1 MAEFVDSEA
10 AESEDEEELD
20 VHERKKLKKLKAA
33 VSDSSEEEE
42 DDEERLREELKDLID
57 DNPIEEDDASEND
70 SDTGSGGDEEGGSG
84 KKRKKHEDDDLD
96 DRLED
101 DDYDLIEENLGVK
114 VERRKRFKRLRRI
127 HDNESDGEEQHV
139 DEGLAREQIAEQL
152 FDEHDDQ
159 SMERRSERSIREA
172 DTFDDEDSESDADD
186 FIVDDNGRPIAEKK
200 KKRRPIF
207 TDASLQEGQDI
218 FGVDFDYDDF
228 YKPEEDEYEEDSDG
242 DEYDEDLISG
252 DDFRAAKKK
261 KQPKKKA
268 TKKTIFDIYEPSEL
282 KRGHFTD
289 LDNEIR
295 KTDIPE
301 RMQLR
306 QVPVTSVPEGSHEL
320 DDEANWIYR
329 FAFCK
334 QTVSEQEKADNREK
348 MRKPTTAINK
358 IKQTLEF
365 IRNQQLEVPF
375 IAFYRKEYVKP
386 ELNIDDLWKVYFYDE
401 RWCQLNERKKKL
413 KQLFEK
419 MRQYQLETLCADPE
433 KPLPDDV
440 RLMLDSDF
448 ERLNDVQSMEELKD
462 VHMYFLLN
470 YSHDLPK
477 MQAEIRRKQLQE
489 RREARARRQAANANA
504 NAANSDGEGGDA
516 NGGGGATDNA
526 IELDEAEDLDPST
539 EEQLKQA
546 PNSSPYAVFRKA
558 GICGFAK
565 HFGLTPEQFA
575 ENLRDNYQRNEV
587 NQEQLSPTELA
598 KQYLS
603 PRFMT
608 VDEVLHA
615 AKYVVARQLA
625 QEPLL
630 RKTMREVYFDRARL
644 NIRPTKNGMVLIDEN
659 SPVYSMKYVA
669 KKPVGDLFGDQFI
682 KLLMAEEEKLLE
694 ITFLDEFEGNA
705 NANGPPG
712 DYVTEATQLYH
723 LDQFAKN
730 VLEWNALRTECV
742 QLALKKWVI
751 PDLIKELRATLH
763 EEAQQFVLRSC
774 IAKLYKWLKVAPY
787 KPEMP
792 LHHNFEEWSTLRG
805 IRALGLAY
813 DPDQSVAAFCA
824 VASPEGDISDYL
836 RLPSILKRKNSHNT
850 EEKAQKL
857 ADLRK
862 LTEFIKMKKPHIVV
876 IGAESRDAQMIQAD
890 IREILKDLET
900 NEQFP
905 PIEVEIID
913 NELAKIYANSKKG
926 ESDFKEYPP
935 LLKQAASLA
944 RKMQDPLV
952 EYSQLCDADDE
963 ILCLRYHPLQERVP
977 RELLLEQLSLE
988 FINRTSE
995 VGLDINL
1002 MVQNSRTVN
1011 LLQYICGLGPR
1022 KGQAL
1027 LKLLKQS
1034 NQRLENRTQL
1044 VTVCHLGPK
1053 VFINCSGFIKIDT
1066 SSLGDST
1073 EAYVEVLDGSRVHP
1087 ETYEWARKMAIDAME
1102 YDDEET
1108 NPAGALEEILES
1120 PERLKDLDL
1129 DAFAVELERQGFGS
1143 KSITLYDIRNELSSL
1158 YRDYRFPYQKPSA
1171 EELFDML
1178 TKETPDSFYVGKC
1191 VTAMVT
1197 GFTYRRPQGEQL
1209 DNANPVRIEETGSWQ
1224 CPFCHKDD
1232 FPELSDVWNH
1242 FDDNNCPG
1250 QASGVRCRLENGLP
1264 GFIHIK
1270 NLSDKQ
1276 VRNPEERVRV
1286 AQMIHVRI
1294 IKIDID
1300 RFSVDCSCK
1309 SADLKDVNNEWRPR
1323 RDAFYDFVTEELDNR
1338 KVSDAKEK
1346 AMKRKTYA
1354 RRVIA
1359 HPSFFNKSYAEVIA
1373 MLAEADQGEVALR
1386 PSSKS
1391 KDHLTATWKV
1401 ADDIFQHIDVREEGK
1416 ENDYSLG
1423 RSLWIGTEEFEDL
1436 DEIIARH
1443 INPMAL
1449 AAREL
1454 IQYKYYKPNTAPAN
1468 VNERDFMEQVLR
1480 DEKARDP
1487 KKIHYFFS
1495 ASKSMPGKFLLSY
1508 LPKAKVRHEYV
1519 TVMPEGYRF
1528 RGQIFDSVSS
1538 LLRWFKEHWLDPT
1551 AGMSTGQLH
1560 AATPSNQTPT
1570 NAQHASMLMRPPPS
1584 AALSA
1589 LGGGGLGAAGAGIGA
1604 GGGGGSGAYSS
1615 AGSVSG
1621 GTPRSGISD
1630 MRSSAYS
1637 VSHSIGGG
1645 YAGAAGVG
1653 GGASAGGSSSHH
1665 PSFGSGGTP
1674 TFGTHI
1680 NTPYTPSGQ
1689 TPFMTP
1695 YTPHGTQTPRY
1706 GHNVP
1711 SPSSQSSSSQRHHYG
1726 GTPRYYDL
1734 AGAGGPAGGGGANAY
1749 NSASLPH
1756 HGHGHGHGHGQG
1768 LHGHG
1773 HVHHQQQQ
1781 QQQQQQRAKENLDWQ
1796 LANDSW
1802 ARRKPQHQ
1810 QQHQHQQQQ
1819 QQQQQHHQ
1827 LGLGMGLGASSYG
1840 AGLIAGTGAAAAAA
1854 AAAAGSTPTNEYH
1867 TSSSSRGVTG
1877 NAAVGAGGVS
1887 SKSSVRSTPRTNTSP
1902 HSMTLGDSTPL
1913 YDEN

>member
-1 MAEFVDSEA
+1 MAEFLDSEA

-20 VHERKKLKKLKAA
+20 VNERKRLKKLKAA
-33 VSDSSEEEE
+33 VVDSSEEEE
-42 DDEERLREELKDLID
+42 DDDERLREELGDLID
-57 DNPIEEDDASEND
+57 DNPIEEDDGSDND
-70 SDTGSGGDEEGGSG
+70 SDTGSGGDEEGSSN
-84 KKRKKHEDDDLD
+84 KRRKKHQDDDLD

-114 VERRKRFKRLRRI
+114 VERHKRFKRLRRI

-152 FDEHDDQ
+152 FDENDD
-159 SMERRSERSIREA
+159 SIERRSERSIRET
-172 DTFDDEDSESDADD
+172 DPFDDEDSESDADD

-228 YKPEEDEYEEDSDG
+228 YKPEEDEYEEESEG
-242 DEYDEDLISG
+242 DDYDEDLLSS
-252 DDFRAAKKK
+252 DDFRTAKKK
-261 KQPKKKA
+261 KAPKKKS

-306 QVPVTSVPEGSHEL
+306 QVPVTPVPEGSNEL
-320 DDEANWIYR
+320 NDEANWIYR

-334 QTVSEQEKADNREK
+334 PTVSEQEKADSREK
-348 MRKPTTAINK
+348 MRKPPTAVNK

-386 ELNIDDLWKVYFYDE
+386 ELNIDDLWKVYYYDE
-401 RWCQLNERKKKL
+401 RWCQLNERKRKL
-413 KQLFEK
+413 KLLFEK
-419 MRQYQLETLCADPE
+419 MRQFQLETLCDDPE

-448 ERLNDVQSMEELKD
+448 ERLADVQSMEELKD

-470 YSHDLPK
+470 YSHELPK
-477 MQAEIRRKQLQE
+477 MQAELRRKQMQE
-489 RREARARRQAANANA
+489 RREARARRQASA
-504 NAANSDGEGGDA
+504 AANSDGENGGDPA
-516 NGGGGATDNA
+516 AAAGAGGEKAPDPT
-526 IELDEAEDLDPST
+526 IELDDEDEDELDD
-539 EEQLKQA
+539 QLKQA
-546 PNSSPYAVFRKA
+546 SNSSPYAIFRKA

-565 HFGLTPEQFA
+565 HVGLTPEQFA

-587 NQEQLSPTELA
+587 NQESLSPTELA

-608 VDEVLHA
+608 VDEVLYA

-694 ITFLDEFEGNA
+694 IQFLDEFEGNA

-712 DYVTEATQLYH
+712 DYITEAAQLYH

-730 VLEWNALRTECV
+730 VLDWNALRAECV
-742 QLALKKWVI
+742 QMALKKWVI

-792 LHHNFEEWSTLRG
+792 HHHNAEEWSTLRG
-805 IRALGLAY
+805 IRSLGLAY

-824 VASPEGDISDYL
+824 IASVEGDISDYL
-836 RLPSILKRKNSHNT
+836 RLPSILKRKSSHNP

-862 LTEFIKMKKPHIVV
+862 LREFIKLKKPHIVV

-900 NEQFP
+900 KEQFP
-905 PIEVEIID
+905 PIEVEIVD

-926 ESDFKEYPP
+926 EIDFKEYPP

-977 RELLLEQLSLE
+977 RDLLLEQLSLE

-1143 KSITLYDIRNELSSL
+1143 KSTTLYDIRNELSCL
-1158 YRDYRFPYQKPSA
+1158 YKDFRTPFQKPST

-1197 GFTYRRPQGEQL
+1197 GFTYRRPQGDQL
-1209 DNANPVRIEETGSWQ
+1209 DTANPVRIEDTDSWQ

-1250 QASGVRCRLENGLP
+1250 QASGVRVRLENGLP

-1286 AQMIHVRI
+1286 TQTIHVRI

-1300 RFSVDCSCK
+1300 RFSVDCSSK

-1338 KVSDAKEK
+1338 KVTDAKAK
-1346 AMKRKTYA
+1346 ALKRKTYA

-1416 ENDYSLG
+1416 ENEYSLG

-1449 AAREL
+1449 NAREL
-1454 IQYKYYKPNTAPAN
+1454 IQYKYYKPNTAAAN
-1468 VNERDFMEQVLR
+1468 VNERDFMEQLLR
-1480 DEKARDP
+1480 EEKTRDP
-1487 KKIHYFFS
+1487 KKIHYFFT
-1495 ASKSMPGKFLLSY
+1495 ASKSMPGKFLLAY
-1508 LPKAKVRHEYV
+1508 LPKTKVRHEYV

-1528 RGQIFDSVSS
+1528 RGQIFDTVSS
-1538 LLRWFKEHWLDPT
+1538 LLRWFKEHWLDAPT
-1551 AGMSTGQLH
+1551 ASMSAGTAG
-1560 AATPSNQTPT
+1560 ATPSSNTPI
-1570 NAQHASMLMRPPPS
+1570 NSHSMMRPPNSSSSS
-1584 AALSA
+1584 ASLSS
-1589 LGGGGLGAAGAGIGA
+1589 IGA
-1604 GGGGGSGAYSS
+1604 GVGGIGGNFSTSGSI
-1615 AGSVSG
+1615 SG
-1621 GTPRSGISD
+1621 GTPRSGISSTD
-1630 MRSSAYS
+1630 MRTSSAYS
-1637 VSHSIGGG
+1637 VTHSM
-1645 YAGAAGVG
+1645 GVG
-1653 GGASAGGSSSHH
+1653 GGGAAAVAAAVAVGHYGGS
-1665 PSFGSGGTP
+1665 GTP
-1674 TFGTHI
+1674 TFGAHI

-1695 YTPHGTQTPRY
+1695 YTPHASQTPRY

-1726 GTPRYYDL
+1726 GGSSTTPRYYDM
-1734 AGAGGPAGGGGANAY
+1734 GAPNAY
-1749 NSASLPH
+1749 NSSTSSMSH
-1756 HGHGHGHGHGQG
+1756 HHHHH
-1768 LHGHG
+1768 
-1773 HVHHQQQQ
+1773 HHQQQQQQQQHHHHLQQQQQQQQHHHHHQ
-1781 QQQQQQRAKENLDWQ
+1781 QQQQQQRAKENHDWQ

-1802 ARRKPQHQ
+1802 ARRKPQH
-1810 QQHQHQQQQ
+1810 HQQQQ
-1819 QQQQQHHQ
+1819 QQQQQ
-1827 LGLGMGLGASSYG
+1827 LGNVSMSSSTGGGGGSGGYG
-1840 AGLIAGTGAAAAAA
+1840 S
-1854 AAAAGSTPTNEYH
+1854 GSTPTNEYH
-1867 TSSSSRGVTG
+1867 TSSSNRSASAASASAASGGGGGG
-1877 NAAVGAGGVS
+1877 NSSS

-1902 HSMTLGDSTPL
+1902 HSMNLGDATPL

>member
-1 MAEFVDSEA
+1 MAEFLDSEA
-10 AESEDEEELD
+10 EESEEEEELD

-57 DNPIEEDDASEND
+57 DNPIEEDDGSGDD
-70 SDTGSGGDEEGGSG
+70 SDTGSGGDDEGGGSG

-152 FDEHDDQ
+152 FDENDESIEH
-159 SMERRSERSIREA
+159 RSERSPREVDA
-172 DTFDDEDSESDADD
+172 FDEEDSESDADD

-228 YKPEEDEYEEDSDG
+228 SKYEEDEYEDDSEG
-242 DEYDEDLISG
+242 DEYDEELAGG
-252 DDFRAAKKK
+252 DEGRVKKK
-261 KQPKKKA
+261 KALKKKVA
-268 TKKTIFDIYEPSEL
+268 RKTIFDIYEPSEL

-306 QVPVTSVPEGSHEL
+306 QVPVTPVPEGSHEL
-320 DDEANWIYR
+320 DEEADWIYR

-348 MRKPTTAINK
+348 LRKPPTAVNK

-386 ELNIDDLWKVYFYDE
+386 ELSIDDLWKVYYFDE
-401 RWCQLNERKKKL
+401 RWCQLNERKRKL
-413 KQLFEK
+413 KALFEK
-419 MRQYQLETLCADPE
+419 MRQFQLDTLCSDPE
-433 KPLPDDV
+433 KPLPDDI
-440 RLMLDSDF
+440 RLMQDSDF
-448 ERLNDVQSMEELKD
+448 ERLADVQSMEELKD

-470 YSHDLPK
+470 YSHELPR
-477 MQAEIRRKQLQE
+477 MQAEQRRKLLQE
-489 RREARARRQAANANA
+489 RREAKARRQAAALEN
-504 NAANSDGEGGDA
+504 GGDE
-516 NGGGGATDNA
+516 GADGAAVTIPDPEEDDDP
-526 IELDEAEDLDPST
+526 ELVDD
-539 EEQLKQA
+539 QLKQA

-587 NQEQLSPTELA
+587 TQESLSPTDLA
-598 KQYLS
+598 KKYLS

-608 VDEVLHA
+608 VDDVLHA

-694 ITFLDEFEGNA
+694 ITFLEEFEGNA

-712 DYVTEATQLYH
+712 DYVEEAKALYH
-723 LDQFAKN
+723 LDQFSKH
-730 VLEWNALRTECV
+730 VLEWNALRAECV
-742 QLALKKWVI
+742 KLALQKWVI

-774 IAKLYKWLKVAPY
+774 TAKLYKWLKVAPY
-787 KPEMP
+787 KPELP
-792 LHHNFEEWSTLRG
+792 SDYGYEEWSTLRG
-805 IRALGLAY
+805 IRVLSLAY

-824 VASPEGDISDYL
+824 VTTVEGDISDYL
-836 RLPSILKRKNSHNT
+836 RLPNILKRKNSHNA

-857 ADLRK
+857 NDLRK
-862 LTEFIKMKKPHIVV
+862 LSDFIKMKKPHVVV
-876 IGAESRDAQMIQAD
+876 IGAESRDAQAIQTD
-890 IREILKDLET
+890 IKEILKELET
-900 NEQFP
+900 SEQFP
-905 PIEVEIID
+905 PIEVELID

-926 ESDFKEYPP
+926 ESDFKEYPA
-935 LLKQAASLA
+935 LLKQAVSLA

-977 RELLLEQLSLE
+977 REQLLEQLSLE

-1011 LLQYICGLGPR
+1011 LLQYTCGLGPR

-1143 KSITLYDIRNELSSL
+1143 KSITLYDIRNELSCL
-1158 YRDYRFPYQKPSA
+1158 YKDYRTQYTKPSA

-1209 DNANPVRIEETGSWQ
+1209 DNANPVRIESSDSWQ

-1232 FPELSDVWNH
+1232 FPELAEVWNH
-1242 FDDNNCPG
+1242 FDANACPG
-1250 QASGVRCRLENGLP
+1250 QASGVRVRLENGLP

-1286 AQMIHVRI
+1286 TQMIHVRI

-1300 RFSVDCSCK
+1300 RFSVDCSSK
-1309 SADLKDVNNEWRPR
+1309 TADLKDVNNEWRPR
-1323 RDAFYDFVTEELDNR
+1323 RDAFYDFVTEEQDNR
-1338 KVSDAKEK
+1338 KATDAKAK
-1346 AMKRKTYA
+1346 ALKRKTYA

-1359 HPSFFNKSYAEVIA
+1359 HPSFFNKSYAEVVA

-1416 ENDYSLG
+1416 ENEYSLG

-1443 INPMAL
+1443 ITPMAL

-1454 IQYKYYKPNTAPAN
+1454 IQYKYYKPNTTPAN
-1468 VNERDFMEQVLR
+1468 GNEREFMEGILR
-1480 DEKARDP
+1480 DEKTRDP
-1487 KKIHYFFS
+1487 KKIHYFFT
-1495 ASKSMPGKFLLSY
+1495 ASRSMPGKFLLSY
-1508 LPKAKVRHEYV
+1508 LPKTKVRHEYV

-1528 RGQIFDSVSS
+1528 RGQIFDSVNS

-1551 AGMSTGQLH
+1551 ASPAMNSLSGSNSTPLH
-1560 AATPSNQTPT
+1560 NHS
-1570 NAQHASMLMRPPPS
+1570 MRPPPAMS
-1584 AALSA
+1584 SMSL
-1589 LGGGGLGAAGAGIGA
+1589 
-1604 GGGGGSGAYSS
+1604 GSGGPGSVSGSMAPYSIT
-1615 AGSVSG
+1615 GSVSG
-1621 GTPRSGISD
+1621 GTPRSGISSTGGGGGG
-1630 MRSSAYS
+1630 SSAYS
-1637 VSHSIGGG
+1637 ITQTIVGYGPSSIGS
-1645 YAGAAGVG
+1645 AA
-1653 GGASAGGSSSHH
+1653 ASAAAAAAAASGGSHYGSSST
-1665 PSFGSGGTP
+1665 PSFGAI
-1674 TFGTHI
+1674 I

-1695 YTPHGTQTPRY
+1695 YTPHASQTPRY

-1711 SPSSQSSSSQRHHYG
+1711 SPSSQSSSSQQGHHYGGSGRG
-1726 GTPRYYDL
+1726 GTPRYYETS
-1734 AGAGGPAGGGGANAY
+1734 GSGSGSNSNSNY
-1749 NSASLPH
+1749 NMPPH
-1756 HGHGHGHGHGQG
+1756 H
-1768 LHGHG
+1768 
-1773 HVHHQQQQ
+1773 
-1781 QQQQQQRAKENLDWQ
+1781 QQRAKENHDWQ

-1802 ARRKPQHQ
+1802 ARRRPPPSSH
-1810 QQHQHQQQQ
+1810 QHQHQPQQPI
-1819 QQQQQHHQ
+1819 
-1827 LGLGMGLGASSYG
+1827 GGVGMGLGMSLGIGSG
-1840 AGLIAGTGAAAAAA
+1840 GGGTG
-1854 AAAAGSTPTNEYH
+1854 ST
-1867 TSSSSRGVTG
+1867 
-1877 NAAVGAGGVS
+1877 GAGGGGGGGGYGNDYNSSSHNRGMGINQGHGASAVS

-1902 HSMTLGDSTPL
+1902 HSMNLGDATPL

>member
-1 MAEFVDSEA
+1 MAEFLDSEA

-70 SDTGSGGDEEGGSG
+70 SDTGSGGDEDGGSG

-152 FDEHDDQ
+152 FDENDDQ
-159 SMERRSERSIREA
+159 SIERRSERSIREA

-228 YKPEEDEYEEDSDG
+228 YKPEEDEYEEESEG
-242 DEYDEDLISG
+242 DEYDEDLLGG

-261 KQPKKKA
+261 KSPKKKA
-268 TKKTIFDIYEPSEL
+268 IKKTIFDIYEPSEL

-306 QVPVTSVPEGSHEL
+306 QVPVTAVPEGSHEL

-348 MRKPTTAINK
+348 MRKPPTAVNK

-386 ELNIDDLWKVYFYDE
+386 ELNIDDLWKVYYYDE

-419 MRQYQLETLCADPE
+419 MRQFQLETLCADPD

-470 YSHDLPK
+470 YSHELPK
-477 MQAEIRRKQLQE
+477 MQAELRRKQLQE
-489 RREARARRQAANANA
+489 KREQRARRQAAASA
-504 NAANSDGEGGDA
+504 GSDGET
-516 NGGGGATDNA
+516 NGPDTLVPDKPDNSVD
-526 IELDEAEDLDPST
+526 LDEAEELELAAD
-539 EEQLKQA
+539 EQLKQA

-587 NQEQLSPTELA
+587 NQESLSPTEMA

-694 ITFLDEFEGNA
+694 IKFLDEFEGNA

-730 VLEWNALRTECV
+730 VLEWNALRAECV

-792 LHHNFEEWSTLRG
+792 QHHNFEEWSTLRG
-805 IRALGLAY
+805 IRAMGLAY

-824 VASPEGDISDYL
+824 IASPEGDISDYL
-836 RLPSILKRKNSHNT
+836 RLPSILKRKNSYNA

-862 LTEFIKMKKPHIVV
+862 LCDFIKLKKPHVIV
-876 IGAESRDAQMIQAD
+876 IGAESRDAQMIQTD
-890 IREILKDLET
+890 IREILKDLEA

-1143 KSITLYDIRNELSSL
+1143 KSITLYDIRNELSCL
-1158 YRDYRFPYQKPSA
+1158 YKDYRSAYMKPSA

-1209 DNANPVRIEETGSWQ
+1209 DNANPVRIDDSDSWQ

-1250 QASGVRCRLENGLP
+1250 QASGVRVRLENGLP

-1286 AQMIHVRI
+1286 SQMIHVRI

-1300 RFSVDCSCK
+1300 RFSVDCSSK

-1338 KVSDAKEK
+1338 KVTDAKAK

-1416 ENDYSLG
+1416 ENEYSLG

-1454 IQYKYYKPNTAPAN
+1454 LQYKYYKPNTAPAN
-1468 VNERDFMEQVLR
+1468 VNERDFMEQLLR

-1487 KKIHYFFS
+1487 KKIHYFFT

-1508 LPKAKVRHEYV
+1508 LPKTKVRHEYV

-1528 RGQIFDSVSS
+1528 RGQIFDTVSS

-1551 AGMSTGQLH
+1551 AGMSSMS
-1560 AATPSNQTPT
+1560 ASATPASNTPT
-1570 NAQHASMLMRPPPS
+1570 NMMRPPPS
-1584 AALSA
+1584 ASLSS
-1589 LGGGGLGAAGAGIGA
+1589 LGGA
-1604 GGGGGSGAYSS
+1604 GGGGAFSSSGSI
-1615 AGSVSG
+1615 SG
-1621 GTPRSGISD
+1621 GTPRSGISSSD
-1630 MRSSAYS
+1630 MRTSSAYS
-1637 VSHSIGGG
+1637 VTHSIGG
-1645 YAGAAGVG
+1645 AAGMPIN
-1653 GGASAGGSSSHH
+1653 AAGIGHY
-1665 PSFGSGGTP
+1665 GSGSTP
-1674 TFGTHI
+1674 TFGAHI

-1695 YTPHGTQTPRY
+1695 YTPHATQTPRY

-1711 SPSSQSSSSQRHHYG
+1711 SPSSQSSSSRGHHYG
-1726 GTPRYYDL
+1726 GTPRFYDM
-1734 AGAGGPAGGGGANAY
+1734 AGGGNAY
-1749 NSASLPH
+1749 NSASLYQQPH
-1756 HGHGHGHGHGQG
+1756 SHQHHAHPHP
-1768 LHGHG
+1768 HPHA
-1773 HVHHQQQQ
+1773 HSHHHQQQQ
-1781 QQQQQQRAKENLDWQ
+1781 HQQQQHLQQRAKENLDWQ

-1810 QQHQHQQQQ
+1810 T
-1819 QQQQQHHQ
+1819 QQQQQHAQQQQGQQ
-1827 LGLGMGLGASSYG
+1827 LGLAMSLGLSLPSAGYG
-1840 AGLIAGTGAAAAAA
+1840 G
-1854 AAAAGSTPTNEYH
+1854 AGSTPTNEYH
-1867 TSSSSRGVTG
+1867 TSSASRAGIALGTG
-1877 NAAVGAGGVS
+1877 GGGGGGVSSS

-1902 HSMTLGDSTPL
+1902 HSMNLGDSTPL

>member
-1 MAEFVDSEA
+1 
-10 AESEDEEELD
+10 
-20 VHERKKLKKLKAA
+20 
-33 VSDSSEEEE
+33 
-42 DDEERLREELKDLID
+42 
-57 DNPIEEDDASEND
+57 
-70 SDTGSGGDEEGGSG
+70 
-84 KKRKKHEDDDLD
+84 
-96 DRLED
+96 
-101 DDYDLIEENLGVK
+101 
-114 VERRKRFKRLRRI
+114 
-127 HDNESDGEEQHV
+127 
-139 DEGLAREQIAEQL
+139 
-152 FDEHDDQ
+152 
-159 SMERRSERSIREA
+159 
-172 DTFDDEDSESDADD
+172 
-186 FIVDDNGRPIAEKK
+186 
-200 KKRRPIF
+200 
-207 TDASLQEGQDI
+207 
-218 FGVDFDYDDF
+218 
-228 YKPEEDEYEEDSDG
+228 
-242 DEYDEDLISG
+242 
-252 DDFRAAKKK
+252 
-261 KQPKKKA
+261 
-268 TKKTIFDIYEPSEL
+268 
-282 KRGHFTD
+282 
-289 LDNEIR
+289 
-295 KTDIPE
+295 
-301 RMQLR
+301 MQLR
-306 QVPVTSVPEGSHEL
+306 QVPVTAVPDGSHEL

-348 MRKPTTAINK
+348 MRKPPTAVNK

-386 ELNIDDLWKVYFYDE
+386 ELNIDDLWKVYYYDE
-401 RWCQLNERKKKL
+401 RWCQLNERKRKL
-413 KQLFEK
+413 KALFEK
-419 MRQYQLETLCADPE
+419 MRQFQLDTLCADPE

-470 YSHDLPK
+470 YSHELPK
-477 MQAEIRRKQLQE
+477 MQAEQRRKLLQE
-489 RREARARRQAANANA
+489 RREAKARKQAAA
-504 NAANSDGEGGDA
+504 SI
-516 NGGGGATDNA
+516 DNNNDV
-526 IELDEAEDLDPST
+526 EPVDLDETDEAEQLNIAD
-539 EEQLKQA
+539 EQLKQA

-587 NQEQLSPTELA
+587 TQESLSPTEMA

-630 RKTMREVYFDRARL
+630 RKTLREVYFDRARL

-694 ITFLDEFEGNA
+694 IRFLEEFEGNA

-712 DYVTEATQLYH
+712 DYVEEAKALYH
-723 LDQFAKN
+723 LDQFSKH
-730 VLEWNALRTECV
+730 VLEWNTLRAECV

-774 IAKLYKWLKVAPY
+774 TAKLYKWLKVAPY
-787 KPEMP
+787 KPEFP
-792 LHHNFEEWSTLRG
+792 QDYSYDEWSTLRG
-805 IRALGLAY
+805 IRTLALAY

-824 VASPEGDISDYL
+824 VTTVEGDISDYL
-836 RLPSILKRKNSHNT
+836 RLPNILKRKNSHSS

-862 LTEFIKMKKPHIVV
+862 LSDFIKMKKPHIVV

-890 IREILKDLET
+890 IKDILKELET
-900 NEQFP
+900 SEQFP
-905 PIEVEIID
+905 PIEVEIVD

-926 ESDFKEYPP
+926 ESDFKEYPA
-935 LLKQAASLA
+935 LLKQAVSLA

-977 RELLLEQLSLE
+977 KELLLEHLSLE

-995 VGLDINL
+995 VGLDINM

-1011 LLQYICGLGPR
+1011 LLQYTCGLGPR

-1143 KSITLYDIRNELSSL
+1143 KSITLYDIRNELSCL
-1158 YRDYRFPYQKPSA
+1158 YKDYRSPYQKPSS

-1209 DNANPVRIEETGSWQ
+1209 DNANPVRIEASDSWQ

-1232 FPELSDVWNH
+1232 FSELSEVWNH
-1242 FDDNNCPG
+1242 FDANACPG
-1250 QASGVRCRLENGLP
+1250 QASGVRVRLENGLP

-1286 AQMIHVRI
+1286 SQMIHVRI

-1300 RFSVDCSCK
+1300 RFSVDCSSK
-1309 SADLKDVNNEWRPR
+1309 TADLKDVNNEWRPR

-1338 KVSDAKEK
+1338 KVTDAKAK
-1346 AMKRKTYA
+1346 ALKRKTYA

-1391 KDHLTATWKV
+1391 NDHLTATWKV

-1443 INPMAL
+1443 ITPMAL

-1454 IQYKYYKPNTAPAN
+1454 LQYKYYKPNLTPAN
-1468 VNERDFMEQVLR
+1468 GNERDYMEQVLR
-1480 DEKARDP
+1480 DEKAKDP
-1487 KKIHYFFS
+1487 KKIHYFFT

-1508 LPKAKVRHEYV
+1508 LPKTKVRHEYV
-1519 TVMPEGYRF
+1519 TVMTEGYRF
-1528 RGQIFDSVSS
+1528 RGQIFDSVNS

-1551 AGMSTGQLH
+1551 ASP
-1560 AATPSNQTPT
+1560 ATSNITTPMHHQQQQQ
-1570 NAQHASMLMRPPPS
+1570 QHHHHHQHHHHYGTMRPPMS
-1584 AALSA
+1584 AGLLSS
-1589 LGGGGLGAAGAGIGA
+1589 GGGGSA
-1604 GGGGGSGAYSS
+1604 GGGGSYSN

-1621 GTPRSGISD
+1621 GTPRSGISLAAGGGGG
-1630 MRSSAYS
+1630 SSAYS
-1637 VSHSIGGG
+1637 VSHSISGSGSYG
-1645 YAGAAGVG
+1645 SNQNNSTSTAGHY
-1653 GGASAGGSSSHH
+1653 GSSST
-1665 PSFGSGGTP
+1665 PSFGGTA
-1674 TFGTHI
+1674 HI

-1695 YTPHGTQTPRY
+1695 YTPHASQTPRY
-1706 GHNVP
+1706 GHHNVP

-1726 GTPRYYDL
+1726 SGGGGGISNVTPRYYDMS
-1734 AGAGGPAGGGGANAY
+1734 GPNSYNSGAGGGG
-1749 NSASLPH
+1749 
-1756 HGHGHGHGHGQG
+1756 GGQ
-1768 LHGHG
+1768 
-1773 HVHHQQQQ
+1773 HQHQH
-1781 QQQQQQRAKENLDWQ
+1781 QQQQQRAKENLDWQ

-1802 ARRKPQHQ
+1802 ARRSKPQSQ
-1810 QQHQHQQQQ
+1810 SMPQQQQ
-1819 QQQQQHHQ
+1819 QQSSMNM
-1827 LGLGMGLGASSYG
+1827 GMGSITGLGAGGGGSGGGGYASTPINEYNTSG
-1840 AGLIAGTGAAAAAA
+1840 SRSAAAAAA
-1854 AAAAGSTPTNEYH
+1854 I
-1867 TSSSSRGVTG
+1867 
-1877 NAAVGAGGVS
+1877 S

-1902 HSMTLGDSTPL
+1902 HSMNLGDATPL

>member
-1 MAEFVDSEA
+1 MAEFIDSEA

-20 VHERKKLKKLKAA
+20 LNERKKLKKLKTA

-42 DDEERLREELKDLID
+42 DDDERLREELKDLID
-57 DNPIEEDDASEND
+57 DNPIEEDDASDND
-70 SDTGSGGDEEGGSG
+70 SDDSGGEGDGG

-127 HDNESDGEEQHV
+127 HDNESDGEEQPM
-139 DEGLAREQIAEQL
+139 DEDRAREQIAEQL
-152 FDEHDDQ
+152 FDDNDESIEH
-159 SMERRSERSIREA
+159 RSERSIREP
-172 DTFDDEDSESDADD
+172 DTFDEEESESDADD

-228 YKPEEDEYEEDSDG
+228 SKFDEDEYEEDSEG
-242 DEYDEDLISG
+242 DEYDEDLLGG
-252 DDFRAAKKK
+252 DEYRAAKKK
-261 KQPKKKA
+261 KPLKKKA
-268 TKKTIFDIYEPSEL
+268 PKKTIFDIYEPSEL

-306 QVPVTSVPEGSHEL
+306 QVPVTPVPEGSQEL

-329 FAFCK
+329 YAFCK
-334 QTVSEQEKADNREK
+334 QTVSEQEKADSREK
-348 MRKPTTAINK
+348 SRKPPTAVNK

-386 ELNIDDLWKVYFYDE
+386 ELTIDDLWKVYYFDE
-401 RWCQLNERKKKL
+401 RWCQLNERKRKL

-419 MRQYQLETLCADPE
+419 MRQYQLENLCADTD

-440 RLMLDSDF
+440 RIMLDSDF
-448 ERLNDVQSMEELKD
+448 ERLADVQSMEELKD

-470 YSHDLPK
+470 YSHELPK
-477 MQAEIRRKQLQE
+477 MQAEQRRKQLLE
-489 RREARARRQAANANA
+489 RREAHRRKQAAARNAGQEEDEETEQES
-504 NAANSDGEGGDA
+504 AAQA
-516 NGGGGATDNA
+516 A
-526 IELDEAEDLDPST
+526 IEAELELELAA

-565 HFGLTPEQFA
+565 HMGLTPEQFA

-587 NQEQLSPTELA
+587 NQESLSPTDLA

-630 RKTMREVYFDRARL
+630 RKTLREVYFDRARL
-644 NIRPTKNGMVLIDEN
+644 NIRPTKYGMVLIDEN

-669 KKPVGDLFGDQFI
+669 KKPVGDIFGDQFI
-682 KLLMAEEEKLLE
+682 KLLMAEEEKLIE
-694 ITFLDEFEGNA
+694 IEFLSEFEGNA
-705 NANGPPG
+705 SANGPPG
-712 DYVTEATQLYH
+712 DYITEAKQLYH
-723 LDQFAKN
+723 LDQFSKH
-730 VLEWNALRTECV
+730 VLEWNTLRAECV
-742 QLALKKWVI
+742 QLALQKWVI
-751 PDLIKELRATLH
+751 PDLIKELRAVLH

-774 IAKLYKWLKVAPY
+774 IAKLCKWLKVAPY

-792 LHHNFEEWSTLRG
+792 QHHNSEEWSTLRG
-805 IRALGLAY
+805 IRCLGLAY

-824 VASPEGDISDYL
+824 IASPEGEITDCL
-836 RLPSILKRKNSHNT
+836 RLPSILKRKNSHNS
-850 EEKAQKL
+850 EEKNAKL

-862 LTEFIKMKKPHIVV
+862 LSDFIKTKKPHVIV
-876 IGAESRDAQMIQAD
+876 IGAESRDAQLIQTD
-890 IREILKDLET
+890 IREILKDLESQ
-900 NEQFP
+900 EQFP
-905 PIEVEIID
+905 TIEVEIID

-935 LLKQAASLA
+935 LLKQAVSLA

-963 ILCLRYHPLQERVP
+963 ILCLRYHPLQERLP

-1143 KSITLYDIRNELSSL
+1143 KSITLYDIRNELSCL
-1158 YRDYRFPYQKPSA
+1158 YKDYRYAYQKPSA

-1197 GFTYRRPQGEQL
+1197 GFTYRRPPGDQL
-1209 DNANPVRIEETGSWQ
+1209 DTANPVRIDQTGSWQ
-1224 CPFCHKDD
+1224 CPFCLKDD

-1250 QASGVRCRLENGLP
+1250 QPSGVRVRLENGLP
-1264 GFIHIK
+1264 GFIHVK
-1270 NLSDKQ
+1270 NLSDKP
-1276 VRNPEERVRV
+1276 VRNPEERVRIT
-1286 AQMIHVRI
+1286 QTIHVRI

-1300 RFSVDCSCK
+1300 RFAVDCSCK

-1323 RDAFYDFVTEELDNR
+1323 RDAYYDFVSEELDNR
-1338 KVSDAKEK
+1338 KVTEAKAK
-1346 AMKRKTYA
+1346 ANKRKTYA

-1359 HPSFFNKSYAEVIA
+1359 HPSFFNMTYAEVIN
-1373 MLAEADQGEVALR
+1373 MLKEADQGEVAMR

-1391 KDHLTATWKV
+1391 NHHLTATWKV

-1423 RSLWIGTEEFEDL
+1423 RSLWIGDEEFEDL

-1443 INPMAL
+1443 INPMAVS
-1449 AAREL
+1449 AREL
-1454 IQYKYYKPNTAPAN
+1454 LQYKYYKPNKAPEN
-1468 VNERDFMEQVLR
+1468 VNERDFMEQLLR
-1480 DEKARDP
+1480 DEKTKDA
-1487 KKIHYFFS
+1487 KKIHYFFT

-1508 LPKAKVRHEYV
+1508 LPKTKVRHEYV
-1519 TVMPEGYRF
+1519 TVIPEGYRF
-1528 RGQIFDSVSS
+1528 RGQIFDSISS
-1538 LLRWFKEHWLDPT
+1538 LLRWFKEHWLDPPV
-1551 AGMSTGQLH
+1551 AMPV
-1560 AATPSNQTPT
+1560 ATPVQHLQTP
-1570 NAQHASMLMRPPPS
+1570 N
-1584 AALSA
+1584 
-1589 LGGGGLGAAGAGIGA
+1589 
-1604 GGGGGSGAYSS
+1604 
-1615 AGSVSG
+1615 SVSLMQPPG
-1621 GTPRSGISD
+1621 RGSSGPLGIYHSSSSSTAGTPRSTVSD
-1630 MRSSAYS
+1630 IRSGSAYS
-1637 VSHSIGGG
+1637 VSHSIGHHSLGS
-1645 YAGAAGVG
+1645 AAASASG
-1653 GGASAGGSSSHH
+1653 GGAASSHH
-1665 PSFGSGGTP
+1665 GYGTPSFGA
-1674 TFGTHI
+1674 HI

-1695 YTPHGTQTPRY
+1695 YTPHAQQTPRY

-1711 SPSSQSSSSQRHHYG
+1711 SPSSQSSSSHSHRSSSQQHSH
-1726 GTPRYYDL
+1726 
-1734 AGAGGPAGGGGANAY
+1734 
-1749 NSASLPH
+1749 SHSSH
-1756 HGHGHGHGHGQG
+1756 SSHS
-1768 LHGHG
+1768 
-1773 HVHHQQQQ
+1773 QQQQ
-1781 QQQQQQRAKENLDWQ
+1781 QPHFSSGTPRGYYEHAQLGAYQQQHHHQQRAKEHMDWQ

-1802 ARRKPQHQ
+1802 ARRSSSSSVSSSSHKPSSNHHH
-1810 QQHQHQQQQ
+1810 HQH
-1819 QQQQQHHQ
+1819 HHQ
-1827 LGLGMGLGASSYG
+1827 SQTQSQSQQSTQSHHSAQG
-1840 AGLIAGTGAAAAAA
+1840 
-1854 AAAAGSTPTNEYH
+1854 TPTNEY
-1867 TSSSSRGVTG
+1867 TSSAGGGNSSSSSSNNNNNSRPQPAVTPTS
-1877 NAAVGAGGVS
+1877 AASLSLGLGLGLGLGLPS

-1902 HSMTLGDSTPL
+1902 HSMNLGDATPL

>member
-1 MAEFVDSEA
+1 MADFLDSEA
-10 AESEDEEELD
+10 EESEEEEELD

-42 DDEERLREELKDLID
+42 DDEDRLREELKDLID
-57 DNPIEEDDASEND
+57 DNPIEEEDGSGDD

-127 HDNESDGEEQHV
+127 LDNESDGEEQHV

-152 FDEHDDQ
+152 FDENDEQ
-159 SMERRSERSIREA
+159 SIEHRSERSPREA
-172 DTFDDEDSESDADD
+172 DAFDEEDSESDADD

-218 FGVDFDYDDF
+218 FGVDFDYDEF
-228 YKPEEDEYEEDSDG
+228 ARPEEDEYEDDSEG
-242 DEYDEDLISG
+242 DDYDEEMG
-252 DDFRAAKKK
+252 DDVRAAKKK
-261 KQPKKKA
+261 KSLKKKV

-289 LDNEIR
+289 LDNQIR

-306 QVPVTSVPEGSHEL
+306 QVPVTPVPEGSHEL
-320 DDEANWIYR
+320 DEEADWIYR

-348 MRKPTTAINK
+348 MRKPPSAVNK

-386 ELNIDDLWKVYFYDE
+386 ELHIDDLWKVYYYDE

-413 KQLFEK
+413 KELFEK
-419 MRQYQLETLCADPE
+419 MRQFQLDTLCDDPD
-433 KPLPDDV
+433 KPIPDDV
-440 RLMLDSDF
+440 RLMMDSDF

-470 YSHDLPK
+470 YSHELPNMHAALK
-477 MQAEIRRKQLQE
+477 RKEQQE
-489 RREARARRQAANANA
+489 RREARARRLAAAET
-504 NAANSDGEGGDA
+504 DGED
-516 NGGGGATDNA
+516 GAGEGVTGSQDPN
-526 IELDEAEDLDPST
+526 EDDEPEFEASG

-546 PNSSPYAVFRKA
+546 PDSSPYAVFRKA

-587 NQEQLSPTELA
+587 NQESLNPTELA

-608 VDEVLHA
+608 IDEVLHA

-630 RKTMREVYFDRARL
+630 RKTMREVFFARAR
-644 NIRPTKNGMVLIDEN
+644 IDIKPTKNGMVLIDEN
-659 SPVYSMKYVA
+659 SPVYPMKYVS
-669 KKPVGDLFGDQFI
+669 KKPVGDLYGDQYI
-682 KLLMAEEEKLLE
+682 KLMMAEEEKLLE
-694 ITFLDEFEGNA
+694 VTILDTFEGNV
-705 NANGPPG
+705 NANGPTG
-712 DYVTEATQLYH
+712 DYVEEAKNLYY
-723 LDQFAKN
+723 LDQFSKH
-730 VLEWNALRTECV
+730 VLEWNTLRAECV
-742 QLALKKWVI
+742 ELALKKWVI

-763 EEAQQFVLRSC
+763 DEAQQFVLRSC
-774 IAKLYKWLKVAPY
+774 TAKLYKWLKVAPY
-787 KPEMP
+787 KPEFP
-792 LHHNFEEWSTLRG
+792 QDYNYDEWSTLRG

-824 VASPEGDISDYL
+824 VTTIEGDISDYL
-836 RLPSILKRKNSHNT
+836 RLPNLLKRKNSHNA
-850 EEKAQKL
+850 EEKALKL
-857 ADLRK
+857 ADLCK
-862 LTEFIKMKKPHIVV
+862 LSDFIRSKKPHIVV

-890 IREILKDLET
+890 IKEILKELESS
-900 NEQFP
+900 EQFP

-935 LLKQAASLA
+935 LLKQAVSLA

-977 RELLLEQLSLE
+977 KETLLEQLSLE

-995 VGLDINL
+995 VGLDINM

-1011 LLQYICGLGPR
+1011 LLQYTCGLGPR

-1158 YRDYRFPYQKPSA
+1158 YKDYRSPYQKPSS
-1171 EELFDML
+1171 EELFDLL

-1209 DNANPVRIEETGSWQ
+1209 DNANPVRIEASDSWQ

-1232 FPELSDVWNH
+1232 FPELSEVWNH
-1242 FDDNNCPG
+1242 FDANACPG
-1250 QASGVRCRLENGLP
+1250 QASGVRVRLENGLP

-1286 AQMIHVRI
+1286 GQMIHVRI

-1300 RFSVDCSCK
+1300 RFSVDCSSK
-1309 SADLKDVNNEWRPR
+1309 TADLKDVNNEWRPR
-1323 RDAFYDFVTEELDNR
+1323 RDAFYDFVSEELDNR
-1338 KVSDAKEK
+1338 KVADAKAK
-1346 AMKRKTYA
+1346 ALKRKTYA

-1401 ADDIFQHIDVREEGK
+1401 TDDIFQHIDVREEGK
-1416 ENDYSLG
+1416 ENEYSIG
-1423 RSLWIGTEEFEDL
+1423 RSLWIGTDEFEDL

-1443 INPMAL
+1443 ITPMAMG
-1449 AAREL
+1449 AREL
-1454 IQYKYYKPNTAPAN
+1454 LQYKYYRPCTAPPN
-1468 VNERDFMEQVLR
+1468 VNERDFMEQLLR
-1480 DEKARDP
+1480 DEKTRDP
-1487 KKIHYFFS
+1487 KKIHYFFT
-1495 ASKSMPGKFLLSY
+1495 ASRSMPGKFLLSY
-1508 LPKAKVRHEYV
+1508 LPKTKVRHEYV
-1519 TVMPEGYRF
+1519 TVIPEGYRF
-1528 RGQIFDSVSS
+1528 RSQVFDSVNS
-1538 LLRWFKEHWLDPT
+1538 LLRWFKEHWLDPASSPAT
-1551 AGMSTGQLH
+1551 N
-1560 AATPSNQTPT
+1560 TPSS
-1570 NAQHASMLMRPPPS
+1570 HSMRPP
-1584 AALSA
+1584 AALSSISTY
-1589 LGGGGLGAAGAGIGA
+1589 GTNM
-1604 GGGGGSGAYSS
+1604 S
-1615 AGSVSG
+1615 
-1621 GTPRSGISD
+1621 GTPRSGISNAD
-1630 MRSSAYS
+1630 ARSSSAYS
-1637 VSHSIGGG
+1637 VTHSIGGYG
-1645 YAGAAGVG
+1645 SSSVTGA
-1653 GGASAGGSSSHH
+1653 GGASGAHYGGSSTT
-1665 PSFGSGGTP
+1665 PSFGA
-1674 TFGTHI
+1674 HI

-1695 YTPHGTQTPRY
+1695 YTPHASQTPRY

-1711 SPSSQSSSSQRHHYG
+1711 SPSSQSSSSQRLHYG
-1726 GTPRYYDL
+1726 SSSGVPSGTPRYYDMTTS
-1734 AGAGGPAGGGGANAY
+1734 NAY
-1749 NSASLPH
+1749 NSSGSSGMNASLLP
-1756 HGHGHGHGHGQG
+1756 
-1768 LHGHG
+1768 
-1773 HVHHQQQQ
+1773 Q
-1781 QQQQQQRAKENLDWQ
+1781 QQQQQQRAKENMDWQ

-1810 QQHQHQQQQ
+1810 QQQSQQQQ
-1819 QQQQQHHQ
+1819 LSSSMG
-1827 LGLGMGLGASSYG
+1827 LGLGSGYN
-1840 AGLIAGTGAAAAAA
+1840 T
-1854 AAAAGSTPTNEYH
+1854 GSTPTNEYH
-1867 TSSSSRGVTG
+1867 TSSSSSTNLNSGLHTG
-1877 NAAVGAGGVS
+1877 REDQQRMRTAAGAS

-1902 HSMTLGDSTPL
+1902 HSMNLGDSTPL